1 MTSVFLFQKT
11 ETLNENECDK
21 KERERA
27 ITKTHFDRPM
37 LEDGECFF
45 LFIKSCL

>member
-1 MTSVFLFQKT
+1 MTSVFLLKKT

-27 ITKTHFDRPM
+27 ITKTHFNKV
-37 LEDGECFF
+37 EDGEFF
-45 LFIKSCL
+45 FFSNL